1 TVRAKHLGNNFLFM
15 LRCLCPNASPLLP
28 PLLPMFSLTQTTSR
42 QRDILEVVFRNGWD
56 YMRVL
61 LTGGKADEPKLPPP
75 AVLRNI
81 LVDLG
86 PVYVKLGQLLS
97 TRPDLLPASYIDA
110 LSTLQ
115 AEVPPVAW
123 SEVETVIRQQL
134 RQPLEQTFATINPE
148 PVAAGSI
155 AQTHRATL
163 ADGREVALKIQRP
176 GIDVVVAQ
184 DISLI
189 KSLAEL
195 VSITEFGQDYDVVSL
210 AEEFSNAL
218 TAELDFTLEAGYTDQ
233 LRRNL
238 SKSRWFDPKQL
249 VVPEIYWDVT
259 TEKLLVMEW
268 LNGVP
273 LLSADLSE
281 TQNGKT
287 LNLDRRQVT
296 TLLFRAFF
304 QQIYIDGFFHADPHP
319 GNLFYLNDGRV
330 ALIDCGL
337 VGRLDP
343 KSQQILTEMLLAIV
357 DLDAQRCTQLTL
369 QLSDS
374 AQISNLSRL
383 ENDYS
388 RMLRKYFNLNLSQI
402 NFSQVFY
409 EVLQTARNN
418 KIRLPGNLGLYAKTL
433 ANLEG
438 VARTFDPEINF
449 IEQIRPLITDLF
461 RRQLFGD
468 DPLQLLLRAAL
479 DVKSLSLQSP
489 RQIEVLLDRVTSE
502 TLKWNLTLK
511 DLDPLRR
518 SMDDS
523 ANRLSFSIVV
533 GCLIIG
539 AAIISTNAQT
549 SQLSFLS
556 TILFSTASF
565 LGLWL
570 VISILRSGRLRGK

>member
-1 TVRAKHLGNNFLFM
+1 
-15 LRCLCPNASPLLP
+15 
-28 PLLPMFSLTQTTSR
+28 MFSLTQTTSR

-56 YMRVL
+56 YMRIL

-184 DISLI
+184 DITLI

-273 LLSADLSE
+273 LLSADLSD

-489 RQIEVLLDRVTSE
+489 RQMEVLLDRVTSE
-502 TLKWNLTLK
+502 TLKWNITLK

-518 SMDDS
+518 SLDDS

-549 SQLSFLS
+549 SQLSFVS